1 MVLCE
6 KRPEALSLPLTPI
19 LARRTYPASR
29 GTTTEED
36 QAMIQQSDSP
46 YDDTT
51 QKTFAEL
58 TDQQLE
64 TALETAA
71 TCFAIWPQATLAQR
85 AAVLA
90 KAAAVMRAR
99 VDQG

>member
-1 MVLCE
+1 
-6 KRPEALSLPLTPI
+6 
-19 LARRTYPASR
+19 
-29 GTTTEED
+29 
-36 QAMIQQSDSP
+36 MIQQSDSP
-46 YDDTT
+46 CDDTK

-64 TALETAA
+64 TALETSAS
-71 TCFAIWPQATLAQR
+71 CFAIWRQTTLAQR